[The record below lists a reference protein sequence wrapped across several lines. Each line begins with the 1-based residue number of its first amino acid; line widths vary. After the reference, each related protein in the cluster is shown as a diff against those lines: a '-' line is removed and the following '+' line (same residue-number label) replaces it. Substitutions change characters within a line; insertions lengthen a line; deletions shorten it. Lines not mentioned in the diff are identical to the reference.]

1 MEIEKINT
9 NNKIKSIERI
19 KKIEK
24 IFVVGKGMDS
34 TKEDECNKR
43 QKRQNAKEIFEMENS
58 KKKNIKSLEENENSE
73 KQKVA
78 NFKKQ
83 YQQRNEAYEKT
94 IEDTIQM
101 YHEKEQ
107 QER

>member
-19 KKIEK
+19 KKIEI
-24 IFVVGKGMDS
+24 IFVVGKGIDS

>member
-1 MEIEKINT
+1 MEIEKINA

-24 IFVVGKGMDS
+24 IFV
-34 TKEDECNKR
+34 
-43 QKRQNAKEIFEMENS
+43 FEMENGR
-58 KKKNIKSLEENENSE
+58 KKHIKNLEENENSE

>member
-1 MEIEKINT
+1 MEIEKINA

-24 IFVVGKGMDS
+24 IFVVGNGIDS
-34 TKEDECNKR
+34 TKEDESNKR
-43 QKRQNAKEIFEMENS
+43 QKRQDTKEIFEMENGR
-58 KKKNIKSLEENENSE
+58 KKHIKNLEENENSE

>member
-1 MEIEKINT
+1 MEIEKINA

-24 IFVVGKGMDS
+24 IFIVEKDTDS
-34 TKEDECNKR
+34 TNEEENKKR
-43 QKRQNAKEIFEMENS
+43 QKRQNAKEIFEMENVR
-58 KKKNIKSLEENENSE
+58 KKHIKGLDEKENKNSE
-73 KQKVA
+73 QQKVA

-83 YQQRNEAYEKT
+83 YQKREEAYEKT

-101 YHEKEQ
+101 
-107 QER
+107 

>member
-1 MEIEKINT
+1 
-9 NNKIKSIERI
+9 
-19 KKIEK
+19 
-24 IFVVGKGMDS
+24 
-34 TKEDECNKR
+34 
-43 QKRQNAKEIFEMENS
+43 MENS

>member
-24 IFVVGKGMDS
+24 IFVVGKGIDS
-34 TKEDECNKR
+34 TKEDENNKR
-43 QKRQNAKEIFEMENS
+43 QKRQDTKEVFEMENGR
-58 KKKNIKSLEENENSE
+58 KQHTKGLEENENSE

>member
-1 MEIEKINT
+1 MEIERINT

-24 IFVVGKGMDS
+24 IFVVE
-34 TKEDECNKR
+34 KETDLTRDNENNKR
-43 QKRQNAKEIFEMENS
+43 QKRQNSKEIFEMEIM
-58 KKKNIKSLEENENSE
+58 IKQHIKGLEENEKSE

-83 YQQRNEAYEKT
+83 YQQRNESYEKT

>member
-24 IFVVGKGMDS
+24 IFVVGKGIDS

-83 YQQRNEAYEKT
+83 YQKRNEAYEKT

>member
-1 MEIEKINT
+1 
-9 NNKIKSIERI
+9 
-19 KKIEK
+19 
-24 IFVVGKGMDS
+24 
-34 TKEDECNKR
+34 
-43 QKRQNAKEIFEMENS
+43 MENS
-58 KKKNIKSLEENENSE
+58 KKKNTKKSKENSE

>member
-24 IFVVGKGMDS
+24 IFVVGKGIDS
-34 TKEDECNKR
+34 TKEDENNKR
-43 QKRQNAKEIFEMENS
+43 QKRQDTKEIFEMENGR
-58 KKKNIKSLEENENSE
+58 KQHTKGLEENENSE

>member
-24 IFVVGKGMDS
+24 IFVVGKGIDS
-34 TKEDECNKR
+34 TKDENNKR
-43 QKRQNAKEIFEMENS
+43 QKRQDTKEIFEMENGR
-58 KKKNIKSLEENENSE
+58 KKHIKNLKENENSE

>member
-9 NNKIKSIERI
+9 NNKIKSIGRI

-24 IFVVGKGMDS
+24 IVIVGKGIDT
-34 TKEDECNKR
+34 TKEEENNKR

>member
-1 MEIEKINT
+1 MEIERINT

-24 IFVVGKGMDS
+24 IFVVGKGIDS
-34 TKEDECNKR
+34 TKEDENNKR
-43 QKRQNAKEIFEMENS
+43 QKRQNAKEIFEMENGR
-58 KKKNIKSLEENENSE
+58 KKYIKNLDENENSE

>member
-1 MEIEKINT
+1 
-9 NNKIKSIERI
+9 
-19 KKIEK
+19 
-24 IFVVGKGMDS
+24 
-34 TKEDECNKR
+34 
-43 QKRQNAKEIFEMENS
+43 MENGR
-58 KKKNIKSLEENENSE
+58 KKHIKNLEENENSE

>member
-1 MEIEKINT
+1 MIDFELYRVFIE
-9 NNKIKSIERI
+9 
-19 KKIEK
+19 
-24 IFVVGKGMDS
+24 V
-34 TKEDECNKR
+34 
-43 QKRQNAKEIFEMENS
+43 AKEENITKAS
-58 KKKNIKSLEENENSE
+58 EKLNISQPAVTKHIKNLEENENSE

>member
-1 MEIEKINT
+1 
-9 NNKIKSIERI
+9 
-19 KKIEK
+19 
-24 IFVVGKGMDS
+24 
-34 TKEDECNKR
+34 
-43 QKRQNAKEIFEMENS
+43 MENS
-58 KKKNIKSLEENENSE
+58 RKQHIKGLEENEKSE

-83 YQQRNEAYEKT
+83 YQKRNEAYEKT

>member
-9 NNKIKSIERI
+9 NNKKKSIERI

-24 IFVVGKGMDS
+24 IFVVEKETDLTMD
-34 TKEDECNKR
+34 DENNKR
-43 QKRQNAKEIFEMENS
+43 QKRQNSKEIFEMENS
-58 KKKNIKSLEENENSE
+58 RKQHIKGLEENENSE

-107 QER
+107 KER

>member
-24 IFVVGKGMDS
+24 IFVVGKGIDS
-34 TKEDECNKR
+34 PKEDENNKR
-43 QKRQNAKEIFEMENS
+43 QKRQDTKEIFEMENS
-58 KKKNIKSLEENENSE
+58 RKQHTKGLEEKENSE

>member
-1 MEIEKINT
+1 MEIERINS

-24 IFVVGKGMDS
+24 IFVVGKGIDS
-34 TKEDECNKR
+34 TKEDENNKR

>member
-24 IFVVGKGMDS
+24 IFVVGKGIDS

-83 YQQRNEAYEKT
+83 YQQRNETYEKT

>member
-1 MEIEKINT
+1 MLIQQKKMKT
-9 NNKIKSIERI
+9 IKD
-19 KKIEK
+19 K
-24 IFVVGKGMDS
+24 
-34 TKEDECNKR
+34 
-43 QKRQNAKEIFEMENS
+43 KRQNAKEIFEMENS
-58 KKKNIKSLEENENSE
+58 KKQHIKSLEK

-83 YQQRNEAYEKT
+83 YQKRNEAYEKT

>member
-24 IFVVGKGMDS
+24 IFVVGKGIDS

>member
-19 KKIEK
+19 KKIKK
-24 IFVVGKGMDS
+24 IFVVGKGIDS

-58 KKKNIKSLEENENSE
+58 KKRI
-73 KQKVA
+73 
-78 NFKKQ
+78 
-83 YQQRNEAYEKT
+83 
-94 IEDTIQM
+94 
-101 YHEKEQ
+101 
-107 QER
+107 

>member
-1 MEIEKINT
+1 MKIEKINT

-19 KKIEK
+19 KKIKK
-24 IFVVGKGMDS
+24 IFVVGKGIDS
-34 TKEDECNKR
+34 TKEDESNKR
-43 QKRQNAKEIFEMENS
+43 QKRQDTKEIFEMENGR
-58 KKKNIKSLEENENSE
+58 KQHTKGLEENENSE